1 MGHSYQILI
10 CLIICNKFHIDLYT
24 EPFLPSSSSYEITS
38 TAWTNSLSFL
48 QIKQPRNLQHAIFK
62 TFQGASLLHLF
73 FSSNHLLVPAFSQL

>member
-24 EPFLPSSSSYEITS
+24 EPFLHSSSSYEINS

-48 QIKQPRNLQHAIFK
+48 QTKQSRNYSKLYLKLFK
-62 TFQGASLLHLF
+62 ELHCFTF
-73 FSSNHLLVPAFSQL
+73 FSAQIIS